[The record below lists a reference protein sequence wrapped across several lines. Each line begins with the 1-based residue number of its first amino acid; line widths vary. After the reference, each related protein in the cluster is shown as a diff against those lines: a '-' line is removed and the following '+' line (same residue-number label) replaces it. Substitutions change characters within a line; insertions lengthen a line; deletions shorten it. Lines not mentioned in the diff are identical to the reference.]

1 MLRAFP
7 YYLFIKEAIHILKVF
22 YIVEHFTNCFQ
33 LSLAGTLFE

>member
-22 YIVEHFTNCFQ
+22 YIIEHFTNCFQ
-33 LSLAGTLFE
+33 LSLAGILFE